1 VSTRSIWEQLQHIAI
16 VWTYQDEQQMR
27 DFVKSI
33 DVLLQQKK
41 FAHALIIVN
50 VPKDLDKKTLPP
62 HFLIYYNSPADFS
75 MFGKLKDVQLEAELQ
90 KNYDLLLWFGSPE
103 SKIKGLLQKSNIKQW
118 LGINEVDPLFDM
130 LLNTQQTT
138 PAGQLEFIQHTL
150 QRIQS

>member
-1 VSTRSIWEQLQHIAI
+1 MSTRSIWEQLQHIAI

-27 DFVKSI
+27 DFVKAI
-33 DVLLQQKK
+33 DVLLLQKK

-62 HFLIYYNSPADFS
+62 HFLIYYNSPADYS
-75 MFGKLKDVQLEAELQ
+75 LFGKLKDVQLEAELN
-90 KNYDLLLWFGSPE
+90 KNYDLLLWFGSPA
-103 SKIKGLLQKSNIKQW
+103 SKIKGLLQKTNIKQW

>member
-1 VSTRSIWEQLQHIAI
+1 MSTRSIWEQLQHIVI

-27 DFVKSI
+27 DFVKAI
-33 DVLLQQKK
+33 DALLLQKK
-41 FAHALIIVN
+41 FAHVLIIVN

-62 HFLIYYNSPADFS
+62 HFLIYYNSPADYS
-75 MFGKLKDVQLEAELQ
+75 LFGKLKDVQLEAELQ
-90 KNYDLLLWFGSPE
+90 KNYDLLLWFGSSE
-103 SKIKGLLQKSNIKQW
+103 SKIKGLLQKTTIKQW

>member
-27 DFVKSI
+27 DFVKAI
-33 DVLLQQKK
+33 DALLLQNK

-62 HFLIYYNSPADFS
+62 HFLIYYNSPADYS
-75 MFGKLKDVQLEAELQ
+75 LFGKLKDVQLESELQ

-103 SKIKGLLQKSNIKQW
+103 SKVKGLLQKTTIKQW

>member
-1 VSTRSIWEQLQHIAI
+1 MSTRSIWEQLQHIAI

>member
-27 DFVKSI
+27 DFVKAI
-33 DVLLQQKK
+33 DVLLLQKK

-62 HFLIYYNSPADFS
+62 HFLIYYNSPADYS
-75 MFGKLKDVQLEAELQ
+75 LFGKLKDVQLEAELH

-103 SKIKGLLQKSNIKQW
+103 SKIKGLLQKTNIKQW

>member
-1 VSTRSIWEQLQHIAI
+1 MSTRSIWEQLQHIAI

-27 DFVKSI
+27 DFVKAI

>member
-1 VSTRSIWEQLQHIAI
+1 MSTRSIWEQLQHIAI

-27 DFVKSI
+27 DFVKAI
-33 DVLLQQKK
+33 DVLLLQKK

-62 HFLIYYNSPADFS
+62 HFLIYYNSPVDYS
-75 MFGKLKDVQLEAELQ
+75 LFGKLKDVQLEAELH

-103 SKIKGLLQKSNIKQW
+103 SKIKGLLQKTNIKQW

>member
-1 VSTRSIWEQLQHIAI
+1 MSTRSIWEQLQHIAI

-27 DFVKSI
+27 DFVKAI
-33 DVLLQQKK
+33 DALLLQKK

-62 HFLIYYNSPADFS
+62 HFLIYYNSPADYS
-75 MFGKLKDVQLEAELQ
+75 LFGKLKDVQLEAELQ

-103 SKIKGLLQKSNIKQW
+103 SKIKGLLQKTSIKQW

>member
-1 VSTRSIWEQLQHIAI
+1 MSTRSIWEQLQHIAI

-27 DFVKSI
+27 DFVKAI
-33 DVLLQQKK
+33 DVLLLQKK

-62 HFLIYYNSPADFS
+62 HFLIYYNSPADYS
-75 MFGKLKDVQLEAELQ
+75 LFGKLKDVQLEAELQ

-103 SKIKGLLQKSNIKQW
+103 SKIKGLLQKTSIKQW

>member
-1 VSTRSIWEQLQHIAI
+1 
-16 VWTYQDEQQMR
+16 MR
-27 DFVKSI
+27 DFVKAI
-33 DVLLQQKK
+33 DVLLLQKK

-62 HFLIYYNSPADFS
+62 HFLIYYNSPADYS
-75 MFGKLKDVQLEAELQ
+75 LFGKLKDVQLEAELH
-90 KNYDLLLWFGSPE
+90 KNYDLLLWFGSPA
-103 SKIKGLLQKSNIKQW
+103 SKIKGLLQKTNIKQW

>member
-1 VSTRSIWEQLQHIAI
+1 MSTRSIWEQLQHIAI

-27 DFVKSI
+27 DFVKAI
-33 DVLLQQKK
+33 DALLSQNK

-62 HFLIYYNSPADFS
+62 HFLIYYNSPADYS
-75 MFGKLKDVQLEAELQ
+75 LFGKLKDVQLEAELQ

-103 SKIKGLLQKSNIKQW
+103 SKIKGLLQKTTIKQW

>member
-1 VSTRSIWEQLQHIAI
+1 
-16 VWTYQDEQQMR
+16 MR
-27 DFVKSI
+27 DFVKAI
-33 DVLLQQKK
+33 DVLLLQKK

-62 HFLIYYNSPADFS
+62 HFLIYYNSPADYS
-75 MFGKLKDVQLEAELQ
+75 LFGKLKDVQLEAELH

-103 SKIKGLLQKSNIKQW
+103 SKIKGLLQKTNIKQW

>member
-1 VSTRSIWEQLQHIAI
+1 MSTRSIWEQLQHIAI

-27 DFVKSI
+27 DFVKAI
-33 DVLLQQKK
+33 DVLLLQKK

-62 HFLIYYNSPADFS
+62 HFLIYYNSPADYS
-75 MFGKLKDVQLEAELQ
+75 LFGKLKDVQLEAELQ

-103 SKIKGLLQKSNIKQW
+103 SKIKGLLQKTKIKQW

>member
-1 VSTRSIWEQLQHIAI
+1 MSTRSIWEQLQHIAI

-27 DFVKSI
+27 DFVKAI
-33 DVLLQQKK
+33 DVLLLQKK

-62 HFLIYYNSPADFS
+62 HFLIYYNSPADYS
-75 MFGKLKDVQLEAELQ
+75 LFGKLKDVQLEAELQ

-103 SKIKGLLQKSNIKQW
+103 SKIKGLLQKTSIKKW

>member
-1 VSTRSIWEQLQHIAI
+1 MSTRSIWEQIQHIAI

-27 DFVKSI
+27 DFVKAI
-33 DVLLQQKK
+33 DVLLLQKK

-62 HFLIYYNSPADFS
+62 HFLIYYNSPADYS
-75 MFGKLKDVQLEAELQ
+75 LFGKLKDVQLEAELH
-90 KNYDLLLWFGSPE
+90 KNYDLLLWFGSPA
-103 SKIKGLLQKSNIKQW
+103 SKIKGLLQKTTIKRW

-130 LLNTQQTT
+130 LLNTQQTS

>member
-27 DFVKSI
+27 DFVKAI

-41 FAHALIIVN
+41 FANALIIVN
-50 VPKDLDKKTLPP
+50 VPKDLDKKNLPP

>member
-1 VSTRSIWEQLQHIAI
+1 MSTRSIWEQLQHIAI

-27 DFVKSI
+27 DFVKAI
-33 DVLLQQKK
+33 DVLLLQKK

-62 HFLIYYNSPADFS
+62 HFLIYYNSPADYS
-75 MFGKLKDVQLEAELQ
+75 LFGKLKDVQLEAELQ

-103 SKIKGLLQKSNIKQW
+103 SKIKGLLQKTNIKQW

>member
-1 VSTRSIWEQLQHIAI
+1 MSTRSIWEQLQHIAI

-27 DFVKSI
+27 DFVKAI
-33 DVLLQQKK
+33 DVLLLQKK

-50 VPKDLDKKTLPP
+50 IPKDLDKKTLPP
-62 HFLIYYNSPADFS
+62 HFLIYYNSPADYS
-75 MFGKLKDVQLEAELQ
+75 LFGKLKDVQLEAELQ

-103 SKIKGLLQKSNIKQW
+103 SKIKGLLQKTSIKKW

>member
-1 VSTRSIWEQLQHIAI
+1 MVV
-16 VWTYQDEQQMR
+16 VWTYQNDQQMR
-27 DFVKSI
+27 DFVKAI
-33 DVLLQQKK
+33 DQLLLQKK

-50 VPKDLDKKTLPP
+50 IPKDLDKKTLPP

-90 KNYDLLLWFGSPE
+90 KNYDLLLWFGTPD
-103 SKIKGLLQKSNIKQW
+103 SKIKGLLQKSSIKKW
-118 LGINEVDPLFDM
+118 LGINELDPLFDM

-138 PAGQLEFIQHTL
+138 PAGQLEFIQNTL

>member
-1 VSTRSIWEQLQHIAI
+1 MSTRSIWEQLQHIAI

-27 DFVKSI
+27 DFVKAI
-33 DVLLQQKK
+33 DVLLLQKK
-41 FAHALIIVN
+41 FTHALIIVN

-62 HFLIYYNSPADFS
+62 HFLIYYNSPADYS
-75 MFGKLKDVQLEAELQ
+75 LFGKLKDVQLEAELH
-90 KNYDLLLWFGSPE
+90 KNYDLLLWFGSPA
-103 SKIKGLLQKSNIKQW
+103 SKIKGLLQKTNIKQW

>member
-1 VSTRSIWEQLQHIAI
+1 QHIAI

-27 DFVKSI
+27 DFVKAI

>member
-27 DFVKSI
+27 DFVKAI
-33 DVLLQQKK
+33 DVLLLQKK

-50 VPKDLDKKTLPP
+50 VPKDIDKKTLPP
-62 HFLIYYNSPADFS
+62 HFLIYYNSPADYS
-75 MFGKLKDVQLEAELQ
+75 LFGKLKDVQLEAELH

-103 SKIKGLLQKSNIKQW
+103 SKIKGLLQKTKIKQW

>member
-1 VSTRSIWEQLQHIAI
+1 
-16 VWTYQDEQQMR
+16 MR
-27 DFVKSI
+27 DFVKAI

>member
-1 VSTRSIWEQLQHIAI
+1 
-16 VWTYQDEQQMR
+16 MR
-27 DFVKSI
+27 DFVKAI
-33 DVLLQQKK
+33 DALLLQNK

-62 HFLIYYNSPADFS
+62 HFLIYYNSPADYS
-75 MFGKLKDVQLEAELQ
+75 LFGKLKDVQLEAELQ

-103 SKIKGLLQKSNIKQW
+103 SKIKGLLQKTTIKQW

>member
-1 VSTRSIWEQLQHIAI
+1 VSTRSIWEQIQHIAI

-27 DFVKSI
+27 DFVKAI
-33 DVLLQQKK
+33 DVLLLQKK

-62 HFLIYYNSPADFS
+62 HFLIYYNSPADYS
-75 MFGKLKDVQLEAELQ
+75 LFGKLKDVQLEAELH
-90 KNYDLLLWFGSPE
+90 KNYDLLLWFGSPA
-103 SKIKGLLQKSNIKQW
+103 SKIKGLLQKTTIKRW

-130 LLNTQQTT
+130 LLNTQQTS

>member
-1 VSTRSIWEQLQHIAI
+1 MSTRSIWEQLQHIAI

-27 DFVKSI
+27 DFVKAI
-33 DVLLQQKK
+33 DVLLLQKK

-62 HFLIYYNSPADFS
+62 HFLIYYNSPADYS
-75 MFGKLKDVQLEAELQ
+75 LFGKLKDVQLEAELH

-103 SKIKGLLQKSNIKQW
+103 SKIKGLLQKTKIKQW

>member
-27 DFVKSI
+27 DFVKAI
-33 DVLLQQKK
+33 DVLLLQKK

-62 HFLIYYNSPADFS
+62 HFLIYYNSPADYS
-75 MFGKLKDVQLEAELQ
+75 LFGKLKDVQLEAELH

-103 SKIKGLLQKSNIKQW
+103 SKIKGLLQKTKIKQW